1 METIDAIAAG
11 ADPDEAALV
20 LASSADPAS
29 DLASVFLVSPRYRQ
43 ELSLAVAASG
53 RVARPVRRVE
63 DAARRFSQSPALIAV
78 VDARGALERGLATA
92 RSIAPAVE
100 ERSGAMLVLLSRGD
114 GEALADVHASGAT
127 HFLIS
132 PFTTAEFG
140 DTLRF
145 ADRYVS
151 RMRRSGANEAL
162 VTAQAALAGSARW
175 EWRRGDDDA
184 AISPALA
191 VLLGEPMLRRIGALA
206 GILRLSVAER
216 RKISLGLRRLLLTG
230 TAGDIDHMMAVDGSP
245 HRIVHHVRVLR
256 GANDKVAGLS
266 ATVEAIDPLRLDRR
280 LAQYFDPQT
289 GLANQDYARTWV
301 GQLIGGRGAFDPA
314 CIIVLLAISRFEQIN
329 VSYGRSVADA
339 LLQAVARRIRRIAG
353 DTAASDRLMIARLAG
368 AEFAVLFGGPVS
380 LDEVILF
387 SQQLG
392 EAFEKPFVIGGR
404 VIHLACRMGIAAATP
419 TLDDADTLFRQ
430 AGTALAQAKT
440 AEPNSFQVFR
450 PGTEDDSAWRMA
462 ILQADL
468 RRALDEGELDILF
481 QPQVTIATNLIT
493 GVEALVRW
501 RHPMLGVLSAEILLE
516 VAERAELSARVGEHI
531 IARALSIASN
541 WPASLGAI
549 RMSVNVTAEDVQ
561 RPGFANLLDGLVEV
575 SRFARDRLTIEVT
588 ESGLVEN
595 LEIAAAALADIRKS
609 GVRVAID
616 DFGTGYS
623 SLAYLKALPLDYLK
637 VDRSLIT
644 DIGGSARDRVV
655 VHSIV
660 DMAQSLELGVIAEG
674 VESADQLERLVRVG
688 CTLYQGYLCS
698 PPMTGDDLAD
708 FVVQWNATSQPPV

>member
-1 METIDAIAAG
+1 METVDAIATG
-11 ADPDEAALV
+11 ADPDEAAQV
-20 LASSADPAS
+20 QASPGEPAS

-43 ELSLAVAASG
+43 ELSTAVASAG
-53 RVARPVRRVE
+53 RVARPVRRIE
-63 DAARRFSQSPALIAV
+63 DTAKRFAQSPALIAV
-78 VDARGALERGLATA
+78 IDARGALERGLETA
-92 RSIAPAVE
+92 RSISQAVE

-145 ADRYVS
+145 ADRYVA
-151 RMRRSGANEAL
+151 RMRRSGANDAL

-175 EWRRGDDDA
+175 EWRRGDDVA
-184 AISPALA
+184 QISPALA
-191 VLLGEPMLRRIGALA
+191 GLIGEPMLRQIGALA
-206 GILRLSVAER
+206 GILRLSVTER

-230 TAGDIDHMMAVDGSP
+230 TAGDIDHMMVVDGSP

-256 GANDKVAGLS
+256 GADNKVAGLA
-266 ATVEAIDPLRLDRR
+266 ATVEAIDPMRLDRR

-289 GLANQDYARTWV
+289 GLANQDYARNWV
-301 GQLIGGRGAFDPA
+301 SQSIAAGGTFDPS
-314 CIIVLLAISRFEQIN
+314 CIILLLAISRFETIN
-329 VSYGRSVADA
+329 VSYGRAVADS
-339 LLQAVARRIRRIAG
+339 LLQAVARRLRRIAG
-353 DTAASDRLMIARLAG
+353 GGAATDRVVLARLVG
-368 AEFAVLFGGPVS
+368 AEFAVLTGGPVD
-380 LDEVILF
+380 LDAIILLG
-387 SQQLG
+387 QQIG
-392 EAFEKPFVIGGR
+392 EAFEKPFVVGGR

-419 TLDDADTLFRQ
+419 DLADADALFRQ
-430 AGTALAQAKT
+430 AGSALAQAKT
-440 AEPNSFQVFR
+440 SEPNSFQVFR

-481 QPQVTIATNLIT
+481 QPQVEIASNQIT

-531 IARALSIASN
+531 MARALSIASE
-541 WPASLGAI
+541 WPAGLDAL
-549 RMSVNVTAEDVQ
+549 RLSVNVTAEDVQ
-561 RPGFANLLDGLVEV
+561 RPGFAVVLDGIVQA
-575 SRFARDRLTIEVT
+575 SRFAHDRLTIEVT

-595 LEIAAAALADIRKS
+595 LAIAAEALSDIRRS
-609 GVRVAID
+609 GIRVAID

-637 VDRSLIT
+637 VDRSLVT

-655 VHSIV
+655 VQGVV
-660 DMAQSLELGVIAEG
+660 DMARSLGLGVIAEG
-674 VESADQLERLVRVG
+674 VENSEQLDPLIRAG
-688 CTLYQGYLCS
+688 CTWYQGYLCAQPVS
-698 PPMTGDDLAD
+698 SDVLPD
-708 FVVQWNATSQPPV
+708 FVTGWNNRSGSEK